1 MKKKITLL
9 VIGVVILVV
18 LSVTGVFKRP
28 LTVYVDK
35 TFNFSREAVVA
46 FQKEHSD
53 VKVKVVA
60 FDSYEEMKTR
70 MNSEIMSG
78 KGPDVLLF
86 NGVYD
91 VDDAFKMSAAGGLL
105 VLDEKMAELDEENY
119 FTTILDAGIANGHQY
134 FLPLGWN
141 ILQAY
146 SSQGVI
152 AEKGYGDDLYAAYL
166 EEAAALAND
175 DTMGVS
181 SFQYGRADGSRMNYF
196 LDVAGVKL
204 IDWQSGQLNDNKEQV
219 QQVAEF
225 VKVVGEN
232 QDKNMEI
239 AQRYSKDFMGA
250 VSHFTYLTEDFAFM
264 NNMRYYQSVYPRSVN
279 DEMYFAAYKNLDG
292 GITAQVVQYGAI
304 SAYTKHEDQAWELLR
319 YILDYTSDLNY
330 SKYESVETVYAPVN
344 KEVYAAYV
352 EELATEKAPG
362 PGQKVDPLEEK
373 WIQVLEEIPNE
384 VNAAIIPNG
393 AMAQLIQ
400 ECMDPY
406 LNGADS
412 FDNCYETLMKRLQ
425 TYLEE

>member
-1 MKKKITLL
+1 
-9 VIGVVILVV
+9 
-18 LSVTGVFKRP
+18 
-28 LTVYVDK
+28 
-35 TFNFSREAVVA
+35 
-46 FQKEHSD
+46 
-53 VKVKVVA
+53 
-60 FDSYEEMKTR
+60 
-70 MNSEIMSG
+70 
-78 KGPDVLLF
+78 
-86 NGVYD
+86 
-91 VDDAFKMSAAGGLL
+91 
-105 VLDEKMAELDEENY
+105 
-119 FTTILDAGIANGHQY
+119 
-134 FLPLGWN
+134 
-141 ILQAY
+141 
-146 SSQGVI
+146 
-152 AEKGYGDDLYAAYL
+152 L
-166 EEAAALAND
+166 EEAAALADD

-181 SFQYGRADGSRMNYF
+181 SFQYGRVDGSRMNYF

-204 IDWQSGQLNDNKEQV
+204 IDWQAGQLNDNKEQV
-219 QQVAEF
+219 QQVAKF

-250 VSHFTYLTEDFAFM
+250 VSHFTYLAEDFAFM

-304 SAYTKHEDQAWELLR
+304 SAYTKHENQAWELLR

-330 SKYESVETVYAPVN
+330 SKYERVETVYAPVN

-373 WIQVLEEIPNE
+373 WIQVLEEIPAE
-384 VNAAIIPNG
+384 VNTAIIPNG
-393 AMAQLIQ
+393 AMAKLVQ

-406 LNGADS
+406 LKGADS

>member
-1 MKKKITLL
+1 MKKKFTLL
-9 VIGVVILVV
+9 MVGIMTILM
-18 LSVTGVFKRP
+18 LSGCGLLKRP

-35 TFNFSREAVVA
+35 TFNFSQEAVAA

-70 MNSEIMSG
+70 MNSEVMSG

-86 NGVYD
+86 DGVYD

-105 VLDEKMAELDEENY
+105 VLDEKVAELDEDTY

-146 SSQGVI
+146 SSQSVI
-152 AEKGYGDDLYAAYL
+152 VEKGYGDDLYAAYL

-204 IDWQSGQLNDNKEQV
+204 IDWQAGQLNDNKEQV

-225 VKVVGEN
+225 VKVVSEN

-250 VSHFTYLTEDFAFM
+250 VSHFTYLAEDFAFM

-304 SAYTKHEDQAWELLR
+304 SAYTKHENQAWELLR

-330 SKYESVETVYAPVN
+330 SKYERVETVYAPVN

-373 WIQVLEEIPNE
+373 WIQVLEEIPAE
-384 VNAAIIPNG
+384 VNTAIIPNG
-393 AMAQLIQ
+393 AMAKLVQ

-406 LNGADS
+406 LKGADS